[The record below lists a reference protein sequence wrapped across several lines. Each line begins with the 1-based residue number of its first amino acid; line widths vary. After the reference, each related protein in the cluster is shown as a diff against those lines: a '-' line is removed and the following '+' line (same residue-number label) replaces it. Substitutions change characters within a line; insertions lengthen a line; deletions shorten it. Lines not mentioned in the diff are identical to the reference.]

1 MSMDHVHSLGDSW
14 TCIEAGGVKRGWE
27 VYAGLKPAH
36 RHGIPGSTATQWAA
50 DEGGILTAAL
60 AAMRPGDVVVV
71 SLVGNDIRHAAEDG
85 HVSFGEL
92 VSSTR
97 ALHTVVGRL
106 MATHVRPVL
115 LVYADPYFGHK
126 PEASAGI
133 MLMETIIRGVAAMH
147 KVDVFDTQAS
157 LVDPLHFDGV
167 DFHPTK
173 CGHVAIAAALR
184 KEVEG

>member
-1 MSMDHVHSLGDSW
+1 MSMDRVHSLGDSW
-14 TCIEAGGVKRGWE
+14 TCIEAGGENAGWQ
-27 VYAGLKPAH
+27 VYAGLLPEH
-36 RHGIPGSTATQWAA
+36 RHGIPGSTAAQWAA
-50 DEGGILTAAL
+50 DEGGIMSQ
-60 AAMRPGDVVVV
+60 AMASMQPGDVVVV
-71 SLVGNDIRHAAEDG
+71 SLIGNDIRHAADDG
-85 HVSFGEL
+85 QITFGEL
-92 VSSTR
+92 LAGAR
-97 ALHTVVGRL
+97 ALYAVVDRL
-106 MATHVRPVL
+106 IQVKVL
-115 LVYADPYFGHK
+115 TALLIYSDPYFGHK

-147 KVDVFDTQAS
+147 KVGVFDTQAF